1 MTSGEILRCCFC
13 GLVPAPDEYVEM
25 MLRIER
31 SPARQFFGAHRDCL
45 TARLAPGFTLEL
57 EPIDDTW

>member
-1 MTSGEILRCCFC
+1 
-13 GLVPAPDEYVEM
+13 M